1 MNLANW
7 ITLLRIL
14 LIPFFITAIVYYDP
28 ARPYFKWI
36 AFSFFFAACIT
47 DAIDGLI
54 ARIRKEKTTLGS
66 FLDPFADKLLLLT
79 AFLCVSLSPSYVHAL
94 PLWVLIV
101 IVSREFLLFSG
112 LLILFF
118 SQNKII
124 IEPNLL
130 GKFTTVIQMLTAGA
144 LLGEF
149 IWAPY
154 PAYLA
159 AFLTIL
165 SGSTYIIREAR
176 RLNHGASSR

>member
-28 ARPYFKWI
+28 SQTYFKWI
-36 AFSFFFAACIT
+36 AFSFFVAACIT

-54 ARIRKEKTTLGS
+54 ARVRKEKTTLGS
-66 FLDPFADKLLLLT
+66 FLDPFADKLLILA
-79 AFLCVSLSPSYVHAL
+79 AFLCVNLSPNYTRTL
-94 PLWVLIV
+94 PLWVLII
-101 IVSREFLLFSG
+101 IVSREFLLVSG

-130 GKFTTVIQMLTAGA
+130 GKFTTVVQMITAGA

-149 IWAPY
+149 SWAPY

-165 SGSTYIIREAR
+165 SGMTYIIREAR
-176 RLNHGASSR
+176 RLNHGSPAH